1 MEKYKTLE
9 DVGIGTFGK
18 VTKALVRE
26 TGEFVAIKA
35 MKQKFYTWEE
45 CMNLREV
52 KSLRKL
58 NKHENIVK
66 LKEVF
71 RTNNDLYFVFE
82 YVEKDLYKVMKE
94 NNNSMDI
101 KDIKSIMYQ
110 LFDALSYCHKN
121 HFFHRDLKPENILMS
136 DGKVKLADF
145 GLAREIRS
153 KPPYTDYVST
163 RWYRAPELL
172 LRSTN
177 YNSPVDIFA
186 AG

>member
-1 MEKYKTLE
+1 MEKYKIIGEL
-9 DVGIGTFGK
+9 GIGTFGK
-18 VTKALVRE
+18 VSKAVIKE
-26 TGEFVAIKA
+26 TQEIVAIKA

-58 NKHENIVK
+58 NDHDNIVK

-82 YVEKDLYKVMKE
+82 FVEKDLYKVMKD
-94 NNNSMDI
+94 NNNQMDS
-101 KDIKSIMYQ
+101 KDVKSIMYQ
-110 LFDALSYCHKN
+110 LLDGLSYIHKN
-121 HFFHRDLKPENILMS
+121 QFFHRDLKLENILMTE
-136 DGKVKLADF
+136 GKVKIADF

-172 LRSTN
+172 LKSTN